1 MSEVS
6 QAFEDLARITL
17 APYILLATQLIGK
30 PRQAGSNM
38 FRHQLET
45 MAVLIDYK
53 LIDPVLLKA
62 ACVHDLIED
71 GFPTVADDIR
81 RVDEDGPAVLELVL
95 EVSRRV
101 NGSEREPKGEFLTRI
116 MTQGSRQAQLL
127 KLADRITNLVTLG
140 YVHDRRF
147 IRRTVQDTKQFILPY
162 AEAIHPHMYTEINDL
177 VGLRWSALQTRPLHR
192 RLLAMVRK
200 GL

>member
-30 PRQAGSNM
+30 PRRAGSNM

-53 LIDPVLLKA
+53 LIEPVLLKA

-71 GFPTVADDIR
+71 CAPTVADDIR
-81 RVDEDGPAVLELVL
+81 RVDADGPAVLALVL
-95 EVSRRV
+95 EVSRRAT
-101 NGSEREPKGEFLTRI
+101 GEAMEPKGEFLTRI
-116 MTQGSRQAQLL
+116 MTEGSRQAKLL
-127 KLADRITNLVTLG
+127 KLADRITNLINLG

-147 IRRTVQDTKQFILPY
+147 IRRTVEDTKLYILPY
-162 AEAIHPHMYTEINDL
+162 AEAIHPHMHREINDL
-177 VGLRWSALQTRPLHR
+177 VGLRWAALQTRPLHR
-192 RLLAMVRK
+192 RLLELLSRQ
-200 GL
+200 G

>member
-1 MSEVS
+1 MSGVN
-6 QAFEDLARITL
+6 QAFEDLARITM

-30 PRQAGSNM
+30 PRHAGSNM

-53 LIDPVLLKA
+53 LIEPVLLKA

-71 GFPTVADDIR
+71 CPPSVANDIR
-81 RVDEDGPAVLELVL
+81 RVDEDGPAVLALVL

-101 NGSEREPKGEFLTRI
+101 IGTDKEPKGEFLTRI
-116 MTQGSRQAQLL
+116 MTQGSRQAKLL
-127 KLADRITNLVTLG
+127 KLADRITNLINLG

-147 IRRTVQDTKQFILPY
+147 IRRTVEETRQFILPY
-162 AEAIHPHMYTEINDL
+162 AEAIHPHMYREMSDL
-177 VGLRWSALQTRPLHR
+177 VGLRWAALQTRPLHR
-192 RLLAMVRK
+192 RLLELLSR
-200 GL
+200 GD